1 MTDLIVMPAPA
12 NDVVF
17 DYDVTVS
24 TPDGETFSSVVPVRL
39 TFAESEG
46 VDALSDRAMAEAVK
60 RAKRIANRDFPAMVK
75 GLTLVTA
82 EPEFLHASLVREG
95 ERPRWRRA

>member
-1 MTDLIVMPAPA
+1 MQTITLPAPA

-17 DYDVTVS
+17 DYDVVVT
-24 TPDGETFSSVVPVRL
+24 TPDGEAFSSVVPVRL

-46 VDALSDRAMAEAVK
+46 VTALSDRAMAEAAK
-60 RAKRIANRDFPAMVK
+60 RAKRIANRDFPALVQ
-75 GLTLVTA
+75 GQRLTTGA
-82 EPEFLHASLVREG
+82 PEFLHAALVREG

>member
-1 MTDLIVMPAPA
+1 MTIIHQPAPV

-46 VDALSDRAMAEAVK
+46 VTALSDLALAQAVK
-60 RAKRIANRDFPAMVK
+60 RAKRIANRDFPGMVK

-82 EPEFLHASLVREG
+82 EPEFLHAALVREG

>member
-1 MTDLIVMPAPA
+1 MQTIQMPAPA

-17 DYDVTVS
+17 DFDVLVS
-24 TPDGETFSSVVPVRL
+24 TPDGKEFSSVVPVRL

-46 VDALSDRAMAEAVK
+46 ITALSDRAMAEAVK
-60 RAKRIANRDFPAMVK
+60 RAKRIATRDFPDMVK
-75 GLTLVTA
+75 GRVLVTS